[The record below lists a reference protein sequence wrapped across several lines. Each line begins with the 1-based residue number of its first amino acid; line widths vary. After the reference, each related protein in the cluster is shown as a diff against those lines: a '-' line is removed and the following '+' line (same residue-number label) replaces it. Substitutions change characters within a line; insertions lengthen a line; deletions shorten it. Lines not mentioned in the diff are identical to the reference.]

1 MHIVY
6 VSDGKAGHRSQAVGL
21 YKAMQRQSNIE
32 VTFQE
37 ISIQELSIFSLLKAI
52 WAGRFGLF
60 EKKPDYIFGV
70 GSHTQA
76 RVLLLGRVYP
86 KAKTVIMMKP
96 NFPVNW
102 FDYAII
108 PQHDG
113 VKESMHVITTQG
125 ALNPIVNEN
134 RHQPNRILIALGGN
148 SKRHQWN
155 DEKVLSS
162 IQRLV
167 ENNVHATFILTTS
180 RRTPDTFLETLAQQN
195 IYSKLQIF
203 PVEHTPQGWV
213 FEEMQKAEAVWV
225 TEDSVSMIFEAL
237 TAGCQVGIIEID
249 RLKSD
254 RITQLLD
261 QLLSNDLLDKQHI
274 KLLNLKLDEASRVA
288 DILLKHRDVF

>member
-37 ISIQELSIFSLLKAI
+37 ISIQELPIFSLLKAI
-52 WAGRFGLF
+52 WARGFGLF
-60 EKKPDYIFGV
+60 EKKADYIFGV

-195 IYSKLQIF
+195 FYSKLQIF

-237 TAGCQVGIIEID
+237 TAGCKVGIIKIN
-249 RLKSD
+249 RLKED
-254 RITQLLD
+254 RITCSID
-261 QLLSNDLLDKQHI
+261 QIIQSNLVSDQTFIEMLVEPHAFK
-274 KLLNLKLDEASRVA
+274 EAERVA
-288 DILLKHRDVF
+288 TCLLAK

>member
-37 ISIQELSIFSLLKAI
+37 ISIQELPIFSLLKAI
-52 WAGRFGLF
+52 WARRFALF

-195 IYSKLQIF
+195 FYSKLQIF

-237 TAGCQVGIIEID
+237 TAGCKVGIIKIN
-249 RLKSD
+249 RLKED
-254 RITQLLD
+254 RITCSID
-261 QLLSNDLLDKQHI
+261 QIIQSNLVSDQTFIEMLVEPHAFK
-274 KLLNLKLDEASRVA
+274 EADRVA
-288 DILLKHRDVF
+288 TYLLAQ

>member
-37 ISIQELSIFSLLKAI
+37 ISIQELPIFSLLKAI
-52 WAGRFGLF
+52 WARGFGLF
-60 EKKPDYIFGV
+60 EKKADYIFGV

-134 RHQPNRILIALGGN
+134 RHQPNRILITLGGN

-195 IYSKLQIF
+195 FYSKLQIF

-237 TAGCQVGIIEID
+237 TAGCKVGVIKIN
-249 RLKSD
+249 RLKED
-254 RITQLLD
+254 RITRSID
-261 QLLSNDLLDKQHI
+261 QIIQSNLVS
-274 KLLNLKLDEASRVA
+274 DETFIEMLVEPHAFKEAERVA
-288 DILLKHRDVF
+288 TYLLAQ